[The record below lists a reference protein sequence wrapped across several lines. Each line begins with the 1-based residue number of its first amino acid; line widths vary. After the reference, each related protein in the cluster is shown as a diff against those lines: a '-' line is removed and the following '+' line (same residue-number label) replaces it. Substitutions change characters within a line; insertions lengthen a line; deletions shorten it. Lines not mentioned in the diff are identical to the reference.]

1 MFLFIYIVE
10 FFSTNVPSYLLLYNS
25 ALQSFILIYT
35 GEFCFTNVLIYLH
48 FTMLPHKCFFLF
60 TLYNF
65 NTQTSSW
72 FTLLSFLHKFFSL
85 FTLKNFALQIVLPI
99 YIVEYCSTN
108 VPPYLLYIVQLLYKC
123 PLYLHCTILFYKCSS
138 IVTLYNLLY
147 SYSSLFS
154 LYNFALQMFLLIYM
168 AQFPTQYIL
177 WHADIPIPYYVYS
190 ICNVLSI
197 GGQGQIILWRTP
209 F

>member
-48 FTMLPHKCFFLF
+48 FTILPHKCFFLF

-72 FTLLSFLHKFFSL
+72 FTLLSFLHKCFSV
-85 FTLKNFALQIVLPI
+85 FTLKNFALQIFLPI

-108 VPPYLLYIVQLLYKC
+108 VPPYLLYIVQFALQMSPLFTLYNSVIQMFI
-123 PLYLHCTILFYKCSS
+123 HC
-138 IVTLYNLLY
+138 YNLLY

-190 ICNVLSI
+190 ICNVLPI
-197 GGQGQIILWRTP
+197 GGQG
-209 F
+209 

>member
-48 FTMLPHKCFFLF
+48 ITILPHKCFFLF

-72 FTLLSFLHKFFSL
+72 FTLLSFLHKCFSL
-85 FTLKNFALQIVLPI
+85 FTLKNFALQIVIPI

-108 VPPYLLYIVQLLYKC
+108 VPPYLLYIVQ
-123 PLYLHCTILFYKCSS
+123 
-138 IVTLYNLLY
+138 
-147 SYSSLFS
+147 
-154 LYNFALQMFLLIYM
+154 FALQMSPLFTLYNSVLQMFIHCYFVQFALQLFLLIFIV
-168 AQFPTQYIL
+168 QFCSTDVPAYLHGTIS
-177 WHADIPIPYYVYS
+177 HAIHTVARWYT
-190 ICNVLSI
+190 NTVLRI
-197 GGQGQIILWRTP
+197 
-209 F
+209 

>member
-1 MFLFIYIVE
+1 MFLLIYIVE
-10 FFSTNVPSYLLLYNS
+10 FFSTNVPPYLLLYNFV
-25 ALQSFILIYT
+25 LQMFILIYT

-48 FTMLPHKCFFLF
+48 FTILPHKCFFLF

-177 WHADIPIPYYVYS
+177 WHADIPIPYYIYS
-190 ICNVLSI
+190 IMRCL
-197 GGQGQIILWRTP
+197 
-209 F
+209 